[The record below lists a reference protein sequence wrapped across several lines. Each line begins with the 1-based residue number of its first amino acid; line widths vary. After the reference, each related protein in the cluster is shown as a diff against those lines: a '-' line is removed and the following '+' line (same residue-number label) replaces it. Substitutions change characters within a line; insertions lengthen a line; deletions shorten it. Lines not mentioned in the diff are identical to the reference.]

1 MIPEKLVY
9 TPDDYREILFDGN
22 GNSVLIVTDLNL
34 NEQEFLQDI
43 TQYPEALRLLKEAH
57 TAIKIYADLDD
68 GRLPIVSY
76 KIEALLTKLN
86 KWS

>member
-34 NEQEFLQDI
+34 NEQRFLQDI
-43 TQYPEALRLLKEAH
+43 THYPDLINHTVKLLKSSSVEFGNQEDRK
-57 TAIKIYADLDD
+57 TAIKI
-68 GRLPIVSY
+68 
-76 KIEALLTKLN
+76 IEILTKLN
-86 KWS
+86 KW